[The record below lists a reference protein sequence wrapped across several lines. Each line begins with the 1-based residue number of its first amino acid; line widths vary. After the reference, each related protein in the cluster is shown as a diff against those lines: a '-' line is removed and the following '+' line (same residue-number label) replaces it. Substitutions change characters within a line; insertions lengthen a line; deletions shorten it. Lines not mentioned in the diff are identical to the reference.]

1 MKYNFVALI
10 VFLTQIAL
18 GQNKYEKESR
28 IAQEQFP
35 SSSYALIQDY
45 LANAKRVRFYFETNG
60 TNKSYEAKFKKGKLH
75 YSVEFDQNGSLEDVE
90 FIIEEIDIPEDT
102 WAVIANYLQNN
113 YPKYRIKKIQQQHP
127 LYQQNPQ
134 KTIHDALQNLILPY
148 INYEVVFAAR
158 ENKSY
163 QSYEALFN
171 AEGQLVKIRKSY
183 PHSYDH
189 VLY

>member
-1 MKYNFVALI
+1 MKYNIVVLIAL
-10 VFLTQIAL
+10 LTQIAY

-35 SSSYALIQDY
+35 NTSYSLIQNY
-45 LANAKRVRFYFETNG
+45 LADAKRVRFYFETNG
-60 TNKSYEAKFKKGKLH
+60 DRKSYEAKFKKGKLH
-75 YSVEFDQNGSLEDVE
+75 YSVEFDQNGNLEDVE
-90 FIIEEIDIPEDT
+90 FIIAEIDIPEDT
-102 WAVIANYLQNN
+102 WQIITDYLRNN
-113 YPKYRIKKIQQQHP
+113 FPKYRIKKIQQQHP
-127 LYQQNPQ
+127 LHQQNPK

-148 INYEVVFAAR
+148 INYEVVFAVK

-171 AEGQLVKIRKSY
+171 AEGQFVKISKSF
-183 PHSYDH
+183 PASYDH